1 MTNDEWPRESSSL
14 RHYIADVNS
23 PFDIRISS
31 FRRGAAFTLIE
42 LLIVISIIIIL
53 AGLTIGTM
61 GYVQDKGK
69 RSRAEAEIAAVSAA
83 LESYKADN
91 GVYPEDKNY
100 TDQLDPTS
108 LGDPANY
115 VNAGNIL
122 YQQLSGDQ
130 DSVQSTT
137 NDDTKNYI
145 GALLKP
151 SSLATPSAGKP
162 YLKDPWGNAY
172 GYSTSKAAGNNGYN
186 PTYDLW
192 STVGGTGPKSGE
204 TFQQYQQRWIKN
216 W

>member
-1 MTNDEWPRESSSL
+1 MTKKSSL
-14 RHYIADVNS
+14 RFRASDLGIN
-23 PFDIRISS
+23 SS
-31 FRRGAAFTLIE
+31 FVIRHSSLRGEAAFTLLE

-53 AGLTIGTM
+53 AGLTIATM

-69 RSRAEAEIAAVSAA
+69 RSRAEAEIAAISAA

-91 GVYPEDKNY
+91 GIYP
-100 TDQLDPTS
+100 TDTNTEGLDSTS
-108 LGDPANY
+108 SGNPASY
-115 VNAGNIL
+115 VTAANKL

-130 DSVQSTT
+130 DLVQSTT
-137 NDDTKNYI
+137 NDDTKNYL
-145 GALLKP
+145 GALSRP
-151 SSLATPSAGKP
+151 TTLATPSGGTP

-172 GYSTSKAAGNNGYN
+172 GYSTSKSVGNNGYN

>member
-1 MTNDEWPRESSSL
+1 MTNGAFTSDRFRPRRLTLPSCFIV
-14 RHYIADVNS
+14 R
-23 PFDIRISS
+23 RSS
-31 FRRGAAFTLIE
+31 FHGNTAFTLLE
-42 LLIVISIIIIL
+42 LLIVISIIIVL

-69 RSRAEAEIAAVSAA
+69 RSRTEAEIAAISAA

-91 GVYPEDKNY
+91 GVYPKDPV
-100 TDQLDPTS
+100 TDQLDPTAAF
-108 LGDPANY
+108 DPVNY
-115 VNAGNIL
+115 VNAANIL

-130 DSVQSTT
+130 DLVQSTT

-151 SSLATPSAGKP
+151 SSLATPPGGRP

-172 GYSTSKAAGNNGYN
+172 GYSTSKAAGTGGYN

-192 STVGGTGPKSGE
+192 STAGSTKATDVPK
-204 TFQQYQQRWIKN
+204 WIKN